1 MPSKA
6 TKPSQTFNAAGG
18 TGCRRRLAF
27 LTEAEFRIAAGLF
40 NGLIINEDACARAT
54 VRGAIS
60 HRLHEVESF
69 SKSIDGLPSIDD
81 TPESRQEFRRKLEG
95 DCDVLRSLLKT
106 VDASLDDEACRLLMK
121 AITKVYRDPENGDAD
136 LGRRMSEVWQSLAA

>member
-18 TGCRRRLAF
+18 TGCCRRLAF

-40 NGLIINEDACARAT
+40 NGLIIDADACARAT
-54 VRGAIS
+54 VRGAIA

-69 SKSIDGLPSIDD
+69 SKSIDGLPSDD

-95 DCDVLRSLLKT
+95 DCDALRSLLKT
-106 VDASLDDEACRLLMK
+106 VDASLDDDACRLLMK
-121 AITKVYRDPENGDAD
+121 AITKVHRDPENGDPD